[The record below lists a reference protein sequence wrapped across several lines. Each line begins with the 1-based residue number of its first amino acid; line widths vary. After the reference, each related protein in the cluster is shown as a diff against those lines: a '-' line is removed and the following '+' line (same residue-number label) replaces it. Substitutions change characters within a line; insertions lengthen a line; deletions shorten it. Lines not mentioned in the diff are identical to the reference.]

1 MDFDSIIVD
10 LRFKFYRG
18 YMRNLSSLILAI
30 CVVIAMSFGA
40 VANAATAKGGHIE
53 TDQPSLFKTGDKMA
67 GIGFWGYW
75 GGGIDLMGS
84 YFFTDNI
91 AAQLD
96 VSPVTYTPVVGGT
109 TASILV
115 VDVMGVYHMAFA
127 DNMGGYFGLGLG
139 MGSAT
144 INGITYSV
152 SGLAYT
158 AGVEMMF
165 TENIRGNLGI
175 TSGGLNAGVSFL
187 F

>member
-1 MDFDSIIVD
+1 MKNFSRI
-10 LRFKFYRG
+10 
-18 YMRNLSSLILAI
+18 ILAI
-30 CVVIAMSFGA
+30 CVVAALSFAG
-40 VANAATAKGGHIE
+40 VANAATAKGGHVN
-53 TDQPSLFKTGDKMA
+53 TDQPSLFQTGNMMA

-91 AAQLD
+91 AAQVD
-96 VSPVTYTPVVGGT
+96 ISPVTYTPVVGGA

-115 VDVMGVYHMAFA
+115 IDVMGVYHMAFA
-127 DNMGGYFGLGLG
+127 DNFGAYGGLGLG

-165 TENIRGNLGI
+165 SDNIRGNLGI
-175 TSGGLNAGVSFL
+175 NSGALTAGVSFL